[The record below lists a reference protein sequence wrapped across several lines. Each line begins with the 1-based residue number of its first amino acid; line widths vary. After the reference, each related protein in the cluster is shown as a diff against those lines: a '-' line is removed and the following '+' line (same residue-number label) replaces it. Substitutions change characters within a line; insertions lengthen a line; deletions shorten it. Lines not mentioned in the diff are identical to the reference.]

1 VVSGSTTDLPKTML
15 VTGGSGFVGSRV
27 AARFAASGV
36 RVRALVRRIGDHPGL
51 SAPGIEQMEGDFT
64 DPDTARRACEGMDAV
79 VHCAASLSGDL
90 AEIRRVNVA
99 GTGGLAAAAREAG
112 CRRFVHLST
121 ISVYDWERGL
131 AEYDETGPLKH
142 EVKVY
147 PHTPAASAYYGL
159 SKAEGELALRAEM
172 ERGLPA
178 TILRLGAVLGV
189 HPTSGWG
196 VQVPEKIRQGL
207 VSLKGDGGDILPW
220 THADN
225 VCHAIALS
233 FADPSA
239 AGRVYNVLD
248 GNVTWRDYLEEVR
261 SWFPD
266 APPAPVIPR
275 APGESVFVG
284 RCTGDLIAAELG
296 YKPLRTYEE
305 GMAEAAAWWRAV

>member
-1 VVSGSTTDLPKTML
+1 MTSASTIDMPQTVL

-27 AARFAASGV
+27 AASFAASGV
-36 RVRALVRRIGDHPGL
+36 RVRALVRRAGDHPGL
-51 SAPGIEQMEGDFT
+51 GAPGIEQMVGDFT
-64 DPDTARRACEGMDAV
+64 NLETARRGCEGMDAV

-90 AEIRRVNVA
+90 GEIRRVNVA
-99 GTGGLAAAAREAG
+99 GTGGLAAAAQEAG

-131 AEYDETGPLKH
+131 AVYDETAPLKS
-142 EVKVY
+142 EVKAY

-172 ERGLPA
+172 ERGLQA

-196 VQVPEKIRQGL
+196 VEVPAKIRQGL
-207 VSLKGDGGDILPW
+207 VSLKGDGGDVLPW

-225 VCHAIALS
+225 VCHAIALVL
-233 FADPSA
+233 ANPAA
-239 AGRVYNVLD
+239 AGRGYNVLD

-261 SWFPD
+261 GWFPD

-275 APGESVFVG
+275 GPGEGVFVG
-284 RCTGDLIAAELG
+284 RCTADRITAELG
-296 YKPLRTYEE
+296 YKPLRTYAD
-305 GMAEAAAWWRAV
+305 GMAEAAAWWRL

>member
-1 VVSGSTTDLPKTML
+1 MRTAGTIETVL

-27 AARFAASGV
+27 AGSLAASGV
-36 RVRALVRRIGDHPGL
+36 RVRALVRRAGDHPGL
-51 SAPGIEQMEGDFT
+51 GAPGIEQMVGDFT
-64 DPDTARRACEGMDAV
+64 HFDTARRACEGMDAV

-90 AEIRRVNVA
+90 GEIRRVNVA

-131 AEYDETGPLKH
+131 AVYDETAPLKH
-142 EVKVY
+142 EVKAY

-172 ERGLPA
+172 ERGLAA

-196 VQVPEKIRQGL
+196 VEVPAKIRQGL
-207 VSLKGDGGDILPW
+207 VSLKGDGGDVLPW
-220 THADN
+220 THAEN
-225 VCHAIALS
+225 VCHAIAL
-233 FADPSA
+233 ALANPAA

-261 SWFPD
+261 GWFPD

-275 APGESVFVG
+275 GPGEGVFVG
-284 RCTGDLIAAELG
+284 RCTGDRIAAELG
-296 YKPLRTYEE
+296 YKPLRTYED
-305 GMAEAAAWWRAV
+305 GMAEAAAWWRSAG